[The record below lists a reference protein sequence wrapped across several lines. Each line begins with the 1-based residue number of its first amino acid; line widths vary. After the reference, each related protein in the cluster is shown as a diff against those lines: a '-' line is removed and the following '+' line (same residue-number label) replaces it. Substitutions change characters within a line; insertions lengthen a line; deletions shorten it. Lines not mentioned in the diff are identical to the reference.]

1 MRLDQVL
8 KLVDQLSPEEKA
20 VLLKLKM
27 QDLLA
32 DVQQDFDAVAPG
44 ETVAAEK
51 ILERLRMRAATLVEG
66 ANNGGANQDH

>member
-27 QDLLA
+27 QVLLA
-32 DVQQDFDAVAPG
+32 EVQQDFDNVAPG
-44 ETVAAEK
+44 EAVPAEK
-51 ILERLRMRAATLVEG
+51 VLERLRIRAAKLRGQSE
-66 ANNGGANQDH
+66 